1 MDYLYFLMIIPVRYF
16 PPMEYELHL
25 LVNHSITNLPY
36 FILNIINLLMNHSIP
51 NLPISY
57 YLNFKF
63 IIILHYLFFINP
75 LNCFIILD
83 WMFSYILVFLIRCF
97 ISYFPFRLLF

>member
-16 PPMEYELHL
+16 PPMEYELRL
-25 LVNHSITNLPY
+25 LMNHSITNLPY

-63 IIILHYLFFINP
+63 IIILHY
-75 LNCFIILD
+75 
-83 WMFSYILVFLIRCF
+83 
-97 ISYFPFRLLF
+97 

>member
-1 MDYLYFLMIIPVRYF
+1 MIIPVSYF
-16 PPMEYELHL
+16 PPMEYELRL
-25 LVNHSITNLPY
+25 LMNHSITNLPY